1 MENARRLSYELLSL
15 SDMDDWYKLHEK
27 LFSRSIILYDD
38 ICSVSDRC
46 EFSLGRVSFQFEK
59 SLITHDIFMS
69 LLSSLK
75 HALISNSRWS
85 LNPDDFGIR
94 EILYHID
101 HTESSRSIEDE
112 GSWMLLCEEELY
124 RSCVYIL
131 SERLTKEL
139 WELAD
144 ISPTRSYVECFED
157 MFRNIRDLID
167 TPSCILGK
175 VFYDG
180 SFAWSVG
187 SCYDVG
193 IARWH

>member
-1 MENARRLSYELLSL
+1 
-15 SDMDDWYKLHEK
+15 MDDWSKLHDE

-38 ICSVSDRC
+38 ICSISDRC
-46 EFSLGRVSFQFEK
+46 EFSLGRILFQFEK

-75 HALISNSRWS
+75 HSLISNSRRS
-85 LNPDDFGIR
+85 LNPDDLGYSIATDC
-94 EILYHID
+94 LD
-101 HTESSRSIEDE
+101 HTEPSRSIEDE
-112 GSWMLLCEEELY
+112 GSWILPCEEESY

-139 WELAD
+139 RELAD

-187 SCYDVG
+187 SCDDVG
-193 IARWH
+193 IARWHEW